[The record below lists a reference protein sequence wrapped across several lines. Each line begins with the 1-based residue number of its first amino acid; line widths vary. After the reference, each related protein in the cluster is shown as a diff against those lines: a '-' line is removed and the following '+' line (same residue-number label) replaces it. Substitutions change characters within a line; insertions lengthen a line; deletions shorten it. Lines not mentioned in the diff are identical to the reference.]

1 MTVKKPNMA
10 IRTGAYMVRTVIRVL
25 LYVVAAMVIIRGA
38 SWAYGFGYAIFSE
51 QTMAAD
57 GAGREVYVTVDEDD
71 TVRDVAK
78 TLKKEKL
85 IGDEMVFQIQEK
97 LSRYKDELKPGTY
110 ILRTDQ
116 TAEEMLAILSG
127 NDTEGQPGSEDARD
141 EQEGNAS

>member
-57 GAGREVYVTVDEDD
+57 GAGREVYVTVDVDD

-127 NDTEGQPGSEDARD
+127 NDTEGQPGSEDAQD

>member
-1 MTVKKPNMA
+1 MTVKKPNTA
-10 IRTGAYMVRTVIRVL
+10 IRTGVYMVRTVIRML
-25 LYVVAAMVIIRGA
+25 LYVVAALVIIRGA
-38 SWAYGFGYAIFSE
+38 IWAYEFGYAIFAE

-57 GAGREVYVTVDEDD
+57 GAGREVYVTVESGD

-85 IGDEMVFQIQEK
+85 IKDEMVFQIQEK

-127 NDTEGQPGSEDARD
+127 NDTEGQPGNEDALD

>member
-127 NDTEGQPGSEDARD
+127 NDTEGQPGSEDAQD

>member
-1 MTVKKPNMA
+1 MA

-127 NDTEGQPGSEDARD
+127 NDTEGQPGSEDAQD

>member
-1 MTVKKPNMA
+1 MTAKKPNTA
-10 IRTGAYMVRTVIRVL
+10 IRTGAYMVRTVIRIL
-25 LYVVAAMVIIRGA
+25 LYVVAALVIICGA
-38 SWAYGFGYAIFSE
+38 SRAYGFGYAVFSE

-57 GAGREVYVTVDEDD
+57 GAGHEVYVTVEAED

-85 IGDEMVFQIQEK
+85 IKDEMVFQIQEK
-97 LSRYKDELKPGTY
+97 LSRYKDELKPGLY

-127 NDTEGQPGSEDARD
+127 NDTEGQPSNEDTKDRQEEKGS
-141 EQEGNAS
+141 

>member
-1 MTVKKPNMA
+1 
-10 IRTGAYMVRTVIRVL
+10 MVRTVIRTL
-25 LYVVAAMVIIRGA
+25 LYVVAVLVIIRGA
-38 SWAYGFGYAIFSE
+38 SGAYSFGYAIFAD

-57 GAGREVYVTVDEDD
+57 GAGHEVYVTVEDED

-78 TLKKEKL
+78 TLKKQKL

-97 LSRYKDELKPGTY
+97 LSRYKDEIQPGTY

-127 NDTEGQPGSEDARD
+127 NDTEGQPGSEAAQD
-141 EQEGNAS
+141 